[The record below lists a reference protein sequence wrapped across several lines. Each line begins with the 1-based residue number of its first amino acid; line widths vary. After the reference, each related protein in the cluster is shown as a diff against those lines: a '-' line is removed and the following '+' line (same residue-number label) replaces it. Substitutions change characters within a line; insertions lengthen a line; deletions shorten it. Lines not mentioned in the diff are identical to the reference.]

1 MELTP
6 LEKDKLLIFTAALL
20 ADRRMSRGVKLNY
33 PEAVAY
39 LGRDPRRGARRAEA
53 AMGIPTPPSPGWGGV
68 TLLLCFEDRQ
78 R

>member
-33 PEAVAY
+33 PGAVAY
-39 LGRDPRRGARRAEA
+39 LGRDPRRGARRAKA
-53 AMGIPTPPSPGWGGV
+53 AMGTPTPHPRDGAVLRRCCAW
-68 TLLLCFEDRQ
+68 DRQ